1 MHEDIMVVLKNYTR
15 KYNLLDDS
23 YHELKQQYDK
33 TQYEL
38 RCIKNILL
46 DVCLLVAPDKQHVV
60 QQMLDKHDSRYKTQ
74 FELNSSASAPLASI
88 RFDYQLKP
96 DLGAKYLWDMGF

>member
-23 YHELKQQYDK
+23 YHELRQQYDK

-38 RCIKNILL
+38 RCIKNLL
-46 DVCLLVAPDKQHVV
+46 LELCVLVAPDKQYVV

-74 FELNSSASAPLASI
+74 FESNSAPLASI
-88 RFDYQLKP
+88 RFDHQLKP
-96 DLGAKYLWDMGF
+96 ELSAKYLWDMGF

>member
-1 MHEDIMVVLKNYTR
+1 MHEDIMVVLKNYTK
-15 KYNLLDDS
+15 KYNTLDDS
-23 YHELKQQYDK
+23 LHELQQQYDK

-46 DVCLLVAPDKQHVV
+46 EVCSVVAPDKQHVV

-74 FELNSSASAPLASI
+74 YKLNSSPLASI

-96 DLGAKYLWDMGF
+96 DLGTNYLWDVI